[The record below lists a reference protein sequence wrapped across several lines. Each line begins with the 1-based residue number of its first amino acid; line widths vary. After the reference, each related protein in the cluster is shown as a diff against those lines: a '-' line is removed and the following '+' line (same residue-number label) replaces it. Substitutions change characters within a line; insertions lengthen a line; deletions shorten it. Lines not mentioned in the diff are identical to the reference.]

1 MLMREILKRQ
11 PWLLGVVSVCLAAC
25 STVGTLQAPTSS
37 PGNSPAAYT
46 HRVGTAD
53 VEIYWNCSRPAPNVL
68 EMDGMVQ
75 NVGGRTVH
83 FMKLNLVGVDPR
95 GVTVTQATT
104 SLPDIALWINQ
115 TSPFHMRLQ
124 TIGSEVRFDLYYK
137 YYPGGPRFG
146 FAHREYV
153 RDACSPTQHLNRQ

>member
-1 MLMREILKRQ
+1 MLMRWIVTPQ
-11 PWLLGVVSVCLAAC
+11 PWFLGVLSFCLAAC
-25 STVGTLQAPTSS
+25 STAGTFQVPTSASEVTS
-37 PGNSPAAYT
+37 PTVYT

-68 EMDGMVQ
+68 EMDGVVQ

-83 FMKLNLVGVDPR
+83 FMELNLVGVDSR
-95 GVTVTQATT
+95 GDTVTQATT
-104 SLPDIALWINQ
+104 SLPDTSLWINQ
-115 TSPFHMRLQ
+115 TSRFHMQLQ
-124 TIGSEVRFDLYYK
+124 AVGSEVRFDLYYK

-153 RDACSPTQHLNRQ
+153 RDACSPTQHLAR

>member
-1 MLMREILKRQ
+1 MLMRKILTPE
-11 PWLLGVVSVCLAAC
+11 PWLLSVLSICLAAC
-25 STVGTLQAPTSS
+25 STAGTFQAPASN
-37 PGNSPAAYT
+37 PRNSPAAYT

-83 FMKLNLVGVDPR
+83 FMELNLVGVDSR
-95 GVTVTQATT
+95 GDTVTQATA
-104 SLPDIALWINQ
+104 SVPDTALWINQ
-115 TSPFHMRLQ
+115 TSRFHMQLQ
-124 TIGSEVRFDLYYK
+124 AVGSEVRFDLYYK
-137 YYPGGPRFG
+137 FYPGGPRFG

-153 RDACSPTQHLNRQ
+153 WDACSPTQHLAR